1 MSATIIDEKKEIVL
15 LLEPA
20 RRMGELDT
28 FVGVETV
35 TEELLPWY
43 RRLHAVVF
51 TVVVV
56 VPVFFAVLYNFVI
69 AADRYAST
77 ASYVV
82 REAQTSKGVLSLIG
96 KTGVTRSDDNS
107 YAVAEYI
114 QSRDAVAQ
122 LDSDGTLNRV
132 FGVDGADMFSRFP
145 SLISGNTK
153 EGLYEHFRRFVDVE
167 FKTST
172 GISTI
177 EVQAFTPEDARL
189 LTDKLLQAAEYLV
202 NQLNERAQ
210 SDSVTFAQGMVET
223 TTQQLQEIQRQLT
236 DFRNK
241 ENVIDPGEEV
251 TMVSRLMTATMGEI
265 AKIDTQLTVLLSST
279 PQSPTI
285 GQLQLRREALQQQL
299 HERRLDLAGRDG
311 SLSEKIEA
319 FERISVK
326 RELAEKT
333 LLNAVV
339 ALASAQQASETSRIY
354 LERIVEPNT
363 PDRSSYPT
371 RIFNVLLVAGVCF
384 ALFWIIRSMAN
395 LMMEEA

>member
-35 TEELLPWY
+35 TEELVPWY
-43 RRLHAVVF
+43 RRLHVVVF
-51 TVVVV
+51 TVVFV
-56 VPVFFAVLYNFVI
+56 VPVFFAILYNFVI

-114 QSRDAVAQ
+114 LSRDAVAQ
-122 LDSDGTLNRV
+122 LDSDGTLKRV
-132 FGVDGADMFSRFP
+132 FGADGADMFSRFP

-319 FERISVK
+319 FERISIK